1 MMKHESVDTF
11 ITDLASRAPVPGG
24 GGASALGG
32 AIGSA
37 LGSMVG
43 NLTLG
48 KKKYAEYEPDI
59 LAILEKLSANQ
70 EELLSLM
77 DKDAAAFEPLSRAY
91 SLPKDTEEE
100 KAHKEAVLEEALLSA
115 SLVPLKIMHKT
126 LDALVLLEE
135 LSHKGTRL
143 AISDIAVGV
152 QLLRAALLG
161 ASMNIFIN
169 TKSMKNKAEADRLN
183 QEADT
188 LIKEGCS
195 IADEVY
201 ERIWK
206 SMREKE

>member
-11 ITDLASRAPVPGG
+11 ITDLASKAPVPGG

-59 LAILEKLSANQ
+59 LTILEKLSVNQ

-77 DKDAAAFEPLSRAY
+77 DKDAEAFEPLSKAY
-91 SLPKDTEEE
+91 SLPKTTEEE
-100 KAHKEAVLEEALLSA
+100 KARKETVLEEALFCA
-115 SLVPLKIMHKT
+115 SLVPLEIMHRA
-126 LDALVLLEE
+126 LDAIVLLEE
-135 LSHKGTRL
+135 LSRKGTRL
-143 AISDIAVGV
+143 AISDIGVGI

-169 TKSMKNKAEADRLN
+169 TKSMKNEAEVDRLN
-183 QEADT
+183 KEADA

-195 IADEVY
+195 IADAVY
-201 ERIWK
+201 EKIRK
-206 SMREKE
+206 DMREED